1 MGFWA
6 SFPDHNGICVV
17 LPFNGS
23 GIWQYLDTNLCS
35 TGTVRPR
42 FFSPPQKTIPNFS
55 LLFILG
61 SDVQNL
67 EGGPRIGST
76 AARVRDTDA
85 IESISVFLRI
95 FRTRA
100 NALQPKQNQ
109 WLFPVSANKMRK
121 IKWACGLYVQNLCY
135 NVTGCRTAFTSSPAF
150 RSSTSTLRRG
160 SWALHHSNR
169 PTPSSERKVVKTAPQ
184 ECDRDQHREYP
195 SKHRDQKR
203 QCHGWRMIQNPW
215 ESSRFL
221 KDPSA

>member
-35 TGTVRPR
+35 TGTVRPLR

-67 EGGPRIGST
+67 EGIAYQLYSGKSARHWCF
-76 AARVRDTDA
+76 AAFF
-85 IESISVFLRI
+85 VFAHI
-95 FRTRA
+95 HSA
-100 NALQPKQNQ
+100 PALQRKQNQ

-215 ESSRFL
+215 ESSGFL

>member
-1 MGFWA
+1 MVLGFD
-6 SFPDHNGICVV
+6 SILTPICVQLEQFV
-17 LPFNGS
+17 PWDF
-23 GIWQYLDTNLCS
+23 CS
-35 TGTVRPR
+35 
-42 FFSPPQKTIPNFS
+42 PQKTIPNFS

-85 IESISVFLRI
+85 
-95 FRTRA
+95 
-100 NALQPKQNQ
+100 LQRKQNQ

-203 QCHGWRMIQNPW
+203 QCHGWRMIQNPR

>member
-35 TGTVRPR
+35 TGTVRPLR
-42 FFSPPQKTIPNFS
+42 FFSPPQKTIPKLQPS
-55 LLFILG
+55 LH
-61 SDVQNL
+61 
-67 EGGPRIGST
+67 PRIRCSEPWRN
-76 AARVRDTDA
+76 RVSALQRQECETLMLC
-85 IESISVFLRI
+85 SISVFLRI
-95 FRTRA
+95 FVA
-100 NALQPKQNQ
+100 ALQRKQNQ

-203 QCHGWRMIQNPW
+203 QCHGWRMIQNPR

>member
-1 MGFWA
+1 MVLGFD
-6 SFPDHNGICVV
+6 SILTPICVQLEQFV
-17 LPFNGS
+17 PWDFF
-23 GIWQYLDTNLCS
+23 
-35 TGTVRPR
+35 RPLKKPSQTSA
-42 FFSPPQKTIPNFS
+42 FSS
-55 LLFILG
+55 S
-61 SDVQNL
+61 SDPMFRTL
-67 EGGPRIGST
+67 KESRISST

-85 IESISVFLRI
+85 LQHFCVFAHI
-95 FRTRA
+95 HSA
-100 NALQPKQNQ
+100 PALQRKQNQ